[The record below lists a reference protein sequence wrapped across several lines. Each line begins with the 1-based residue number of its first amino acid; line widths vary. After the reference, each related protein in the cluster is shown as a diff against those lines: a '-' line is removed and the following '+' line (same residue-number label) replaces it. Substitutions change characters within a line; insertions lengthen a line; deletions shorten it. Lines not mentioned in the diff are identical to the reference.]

1 MNLKT
6 KRAAIAK
13 AFGDVPVEPEN
24 IDFLYRGRDLAKIP
38 ARGRQEL
45 AYFVE
50 FDNVGQVI
58 EEMLGRIRQRYGAV
72 SFAKVAERS
81 IGRIAFDPEI
91 GQGRWSALQSIIA
104 GAE

>member
-38 ARGRQEL
+38 ARGRQE
-45 AYFVE
+45 E
-50 FDNVGQVI
+50 RGPRR
-58 EEMLGRIRQRYGAV
+58 LG
-72 SFAKVAERS
+72 E
-81 IGRIAFDPEI
+81 
-91 GQGRWSALQSIIA
+91 
-104 GAE
+104 